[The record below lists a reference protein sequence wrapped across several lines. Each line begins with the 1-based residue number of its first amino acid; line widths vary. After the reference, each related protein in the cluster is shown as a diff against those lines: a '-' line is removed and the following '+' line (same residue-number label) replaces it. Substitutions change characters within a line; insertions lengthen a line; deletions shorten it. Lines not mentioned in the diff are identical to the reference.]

1 MDRSRYGSRRWRLL
15 RRRIFDRDG
24 WRCQGM
30 VSAKDRCSK
39 AGRLE
44 CDHVLAV
51 HKGGEFW
58 EPSNL
63 QALCRPCHFAKSA
76 RENSRRKHALMPAHR
91 REWRNMVED
100 LLNKY

>member
-1 MDRSRYGSRRWRLL
+1 MAFVKAAHGFDRQSWQMSVLRQGRTAGMRSRASP
-15 RRRIFDRDG
+15 
-24 WRCQGM
+24 
-30 VSAKDRCSK
+30 
-39 AGRLE
+39 
-44 CDHVLAV
+44 V